1 MLDTLQNE
9 AADVKHDKKNH
20 YQLVYQTARS
30 YIFWD
35 AVWWLV
41 FYLQYAPVWIEN
53 LSIRVPYNWAAI

>member
-41 FYLQYAPVWIEN
+41 FHLQYA
-53 LSIRVPYNWAAI
+53 AI